1 MRFALLLAVLGAAAL
16 AQSNRPPKIALVLE
30 GGAALGF
37 AHVGVLEWLEENR
50 IPIHQI
56 SGASMGGL
64 LGGLYAAGYTPSQ
77 IRQVAQNADWAELL
91 GGQTAFGSL
100 AYRRKEDKQAY
111 PNRLEVG
118 VRNGFVLPAGF
129 NEGHSIGLLLSRLF
143 IAYPKL
149 KSFRELPTPFA
160 CVAADLISG
169 QSVVLDSGSLPEA
182 LRSTMSIPAMFSP
195 VRRGKQVLVDGGLLN
210 NLPVD
215 VAKRSGADIVIAVHL
230 SKGPVDPGKVGSLVE
245 VLGRSISVV
254 IGASEMRSMQL
265 ADVVLVADLA
275 KYQTT
280 DYTKS
285 NEIAD
290 VGRTAAAQKA
300 NLLRRFALSE
310 EEYRAYQK
318 ERQGKVRRLPPEPA
332 FVAVRGAG
340 ARVDASLQERLSKLV
355 EARVSPEVF
364 EQELN
369 NTVGL
374 GRLASISY
382 NQEINEQ
389 GKSGLEIVASPRV
402 DGPVFVNPAIEI
414 QSNDGVSRFSLASR
428 LSWLDVWGFRSEWR
442 SDIAVGS
449 RYLAATEFYKPLS
462 PNSRWFVAPRVYID
476 SQPFEIYA
484 NQRRVGEYRLRQH
497 GVQLDAGLA
506 VNRFA
511 ELRLGYHFNWIRA
524 TQRVGLPLVES
535 LRLRRDALSFRF
547 NYEGQDENVV
557 ARRGLRL
564 NARAE
569 YFPQIGA
576 AEIGRVGARYSLGE
590 IRAVHFQPVWQQN
603 SLLLGVSGGGIAGP
617 LENELL
623 GFSLGGPQRLGA
635 YGNNEIRAKNY
646 VLGTVGVLHEV
657 KSDPSLF
664 GSKLYL
670 TAFAQAGRTDG
681 VRADGVLGGI
691 RNPASVSGAVILK
704 TLLGPVFVGGSL
716 GDGGQRRW
724 YFGMGRFF

>member
-1 MRFALLLAVLGAAAL
+1 MRLALLITLLTAL
-16 AQSNRPPKIALVLE
+16 AQAQPIPNPKIALVLE

-50 IPIHQI
+50 IPISHI

-64 LGGLYAAGYTPSQ
+64 LGGLYAAGYTPAQ
-77 IRQVAQNADWAELL
+77 IRQIAQNADWAELL
-91 GGQTAFGSL
+91 GGQTPFRSL

-129 NEGHSIGLLLSRLF
+129 NEGHSIGLLLSNLF

-149 KSFRELPTPFA
+149 NSFNELPTPFA
-160 CVAADLISG
+160 CVSADLISG
-169 QSVVLDSGSLPEA
+169 QSVVLDRGSLPEA
-182 LRSTMSIPAMFSP
+182 LRSTMSIPAVFSP
-195 VRRGKQVLVDGGLLN
+195 VRKGKQVRVDGGLLN

-215 VAKRSGADIVIAVHL
+215 VAKRSGADIIIAVHL
-230 SKGPVDPGKVGSLVE
+230 SKGPVDPNKVGSLVE

-265 ADVVLVADLA
+265 ADVVLIADLA

-290 VGRTAAAQKA
+290 LGRAAAAQKA

-310 EEYRAYQK
+310 EAFLAYQNQ
-318 ERQGKVRRLPPEPA
+318 RRAKVRKTPPEPA
-332 FVAVRGAG
+332 FVNVTGAG
-340 ARVDASLQERLSKLV
+340 ASVDASLQQRLSALV
-355 EARVSPEVF
+355 QARVSPEEF
-364 EQELN
+364 DQELN
-369 NTVGL
+369 KVVGL
-374 GRLASISY
+374 GRLASIAF
-382 NQEINEQ
+382 NQELNAKGQ
-389 GKSGLEIVASPRV
+389 AGLEIVASPRL

-414 QSNDGVSRFSLASR
+414 QSNDGASRFSLASR

-449 RYLAATEFYKPLS
+449 RYLAATEFYKPLR
-462 PNSRWFVAPRVYID
+462 PNSRFFLAPRIYID
-476 SQPFEIYA
+476 SQPFDLYA
-484 NQRRVGEYRLRQH
+484 GKRRVAEYRLRQH
-497 GVQLDAGLA
+497 GLQLDAGLA
-506 VNRFA
+506 INRFA
-511 ELRLGYHFNWIRA
+511 ELRLGYNFNWIRA
-524 TQRVGLPLVES
+524 SQRVGLPIVDS
-535 LRLRRDALSFRF
+535 LRLRRDAVSLRF
-547 NYEGQDENVV
+547 NWEGQDENVV

-564 NARAE
+564 NARAD
-569 YFPQIGA
+569 YFPQFTST
-576 AEIGRVGARYSLGE
+576 RPTYSMGE
-590 IRAVHFQPVWQQN
+590 VRAVHFQPISQQN
-603 SLLLGVSGGGIAGP
+603 SLVAGVSAGSILGP
-617 LENELL
+617 LSNSLL

-635 YGNNEIRAKNY
+635 YGTNELQAKNY
-646 VLGTVGVLHEV
+646 VLGTFGILHEF

-670 TAFAQAGRTDG
+670 TAFAQSGR
-681 VRADGVLGGI
+681 AEAFFAGI

-704 TLLGPVFVGGSL
+704 TLLGPIFVGASL
-716 GDGGQRRW
+716 GDAGHRRW